1 MTPIE
6 TLALIFSLAIIIK
19 LVVIFVNKNWWV
31 NFTKL
36 VYKNPGILA
45 VVELVL
51 AGVVFYYLI
60 QSLSVVYIVGGVL
73 LGALLTGMTFAAYRK
88 EVIQPMIKLLKSG
101 NALKKAWLPV
111 LVWIALAIWVLL
123 ELFYF

>member
-88 EVIQPMIKLLKSG
+88 EVVQPMIKLLKSG